1 MRPALKAGLQPLWR
15 DTDTVQ
21 IGIDPRRAVA
31 LTGLGKAAAILTLLD
46 GSRETDE
53 LVRTARDLGVPPETA
68 HHVLRL
74 LASAGVLDDFPAYL
88 YKSLPDSLRSR
99 LAPEL
104 ACASLALGDGDGG
117 ARTIERRRAASVRVY
132 GAGRLGASVATILA
146 ASGVARVCCRDS
158 AAAGPADLA
167 PAGLGAGD
175 IGAARAAGAVRA
187 IRRVAPEADTTDDP
201 GLVPDLAVLTTAVR
215 PDELVSLMR
224 DRVPHLAVRAQEAIG
239 VVGPLVYPGR
249 SACLR
254 CVDLGKAERDPA
266 WPKILAQASQASW
279 RPAPACDTVLAA
291 ATAALA
297 AAQALAVVDSSGQQL
312 PAAANGT
319 LELVLPGWQWRR
331 HGWPPSPACTC
342 GSGPGPTAAG
352 RARRTAGK
360 ARADV
365 GVVPDRAA
373 GVCPVGTE
381 HSREWKSER

>member
-15 DTDTVQ
+15 DTETVQ

-46 GSRETDE
+46 GSRDADQ
-53 LVRTARDLGVPPETA
+53 LVRTAGDLGVPPETA
-68 HHVLRL
+68 NHVLRL

-88 YKSLPDSLRSR
+88 HKSLPDHLRSR

-104 ACASLALGDGDGG
+104 ACASLAAGDGDGG
-117 ARTIERRRAASVRVY
+117 AAAIERRQAAFVRVY

-146 ASGVARVCCRDS
+146 ASGVARVSCHDS
-158 AAAGPADLA
+158 AVAGPADLA
-167 PAGLGAGD
+167 PAGLGTAD

-187 IRRVAPEADTTDDP
+187 IRRVAPEVRVADDP
-201 GLVPDLAVLTTAVR
+201 RLVPDLAVLTATIRTDDLA
-215 PDELVSLMR
+215 SLMR

-254 CVDLGKAERDPA
+254 CVDLSKAARDPA
-266 WPKILAQASQASW
+266 WPKILAQATQASG
-279 RPAPACDTVLAA
+279 RPVPACDAVLAA

-297 AAQALAVVDSSGQQL
+297 AAQALAVLDAGGQQL

-319 LELVLPGWQWRR
+319 LELVLPDWQWRR
-331 HGWPPSPACTC
+331 HAWPASPACTC
-342 GSGPGPTAAG
+342 GSAAG
-352 RARRTAGK
+352 PAAATRDRQACPARG
-360 ARADV
+360 
-365 GVVPDRAA
+365 
-373 GVCPVGTE
+373 
-381 HSREWKSER
+381 REG